1 MPCYMKPGHIA
12 WNRWGNPVFCFL
24 LMVDRSH
31 VKAPKNEISQN
42 LLHVSFFGISLCNI
56 LSRYM
61 AGN

>member
-24 LMVDRSH
+24 LVDRSH

-42 LLHVSFFGISLCNI
+42 LLYVSFSGISLCNI
-56 LSRYM
+56 LSMIY
-61 AGN
+61 GWQ